1 MTGCLFQLAVV
12 EYDPASH
19 DLKTV
24 SMHYFEND
32 DLKVR
37 LLCLYY
43 KYDFSLGNPEA
54 SPLVFNGGLSKA

>member
-1 MTGCLFQLAVV
+1 MLVVVNCPFAALKLNALLQLAVV
-12 EYDPASH
+12 EYDPTSH

-37 LLCLYY
+37 CFLCCNLY
-43 KYDFSLGNPEA
+43 
-54 SPLVFNGGLSKA
+54 SKASTP

>member
-1 MTGCLFQLAVV
+1 MLVVVNCSFAALKLNALLQLAVV
-12 EYDPASH
+12 EYDPTSH

-37 LLCLYY
+37 
-43 KYDFSLGNPEA
+43 
-54 SPLVFNGGLSKA
+54 